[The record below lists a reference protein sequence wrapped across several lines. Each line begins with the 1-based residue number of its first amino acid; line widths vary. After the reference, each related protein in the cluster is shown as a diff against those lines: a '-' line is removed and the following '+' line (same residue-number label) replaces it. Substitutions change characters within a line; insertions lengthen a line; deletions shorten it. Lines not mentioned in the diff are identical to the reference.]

1 MFYNVPLIII
11 LVLCCTA
18 DHCVAEPWSVWG
30 CKPSAGRLCDTPWLS
45 HRHWCLLSPP
55 DWQQVR
61 SSSEVNTLI
70 KFCTFVFNFGI
81 ACNRHSCGVVDLYF
95 SVYCRVFNVK
105 LWSLWMLHFNCRH
118 LLAAGLDSGRITLY
132 TWKHIADKSSGWVL
146 LAELDQRFE
155 TIKQYKFLFLRVNIT
170 CISETSYYT

>member
-1 MFYNVPLIII
+1 MIPQYFIWYMTEVVVLLQLYHWFLATKRFYFVYWCFTKYVPLIII
-11 LVLCCTA
+11 LVLCSTA

-45 HRHWCLLSPP
+45 HRHWCLHSPP

-81 ACNRHSCGVVDLYF
+81 ACNRHSCGVVEAVLF
-95 SVYCRVFNVK
+95 S
-105 LWSLWMLHFNCRH
+105 
-118 LLAAGLDSGRITLY
+118 LL
-132 TWKHIADKSSGWVL
+132 
-146 LAELDQRFE
+146 
-155 TIKQYKFLFLRVNIT
+155 
-170 CISETSYYT
+170 